1 MPRSIYVPTPFHIV
15 QTRDWVAT
23 LHERVSWRL
32 ISLARTR
39 HLPDTI
45 RLWQGDSIGHW
56 DGDALVV
63 ETTNFNGKTWGNE
76 VGDVFSHAEHVV
88 ERFKPVDANTIAVR
102 GDDHRS
108 DRLYAAVHDGDAVEA
123 AA

>member
-1 MPRSIYVPTPFHIV
+1 MCPRRFTSCRHRDYVV
-15 QTRDWVAT
+15 T
-23 LHERVSWRL
+23 LHERMSWRL

-56 DGDALVV
+56 DGDTLVV

-88 ERFKPVDANTIAVR
+88 ERFKPVDADTIDYEATITDPLVYTRPFTIAMPLK
-102 GDDHRS
+102 
-108 DRLYAAVHDGDAVEA
+108 RL
-123 AA
+123 